1 MTIFNTKQKGSYAV
15 GLAIAYYTK
24 LGYVVSIP
32 LNDSQDYDLIVDNGK
47 IESVQVKFTGSKG
60 ASGNYQVSL
69 RSISGTTRKEYKAIS
84 DSDVDTLFV
93 VTNDSNIVILPIKEI
108 VVRTQIT
115 ITEDLLIKY
124 GVSKDWLS
132 IPFC

>member
-1 MTIFNTKQKGSYAV
+1 MFNTKQKGSYAV

-24 LGYVVSIP
+24 LGYIVSVP

-47 IESVQVKFTGSKG
+47 IETVQIKFTGSKG
-60 ASGNYQVSL
+60 VSGNYQVGL
-69 RSISGTTRKEYKAIS
+69 RSISGTTKKEYKAVG
-84 DSDVDTLFV
+84 DTNVDILFI
-93 VTNDSNIVILPIKEI
+93 VTNDSNIIILPIKEI

-115 ITEDLLIKY
+115 ITEDILLKY